1 MEVGD
6 WALFAAVGAAAG
18 FFAGLLGTGGGAIM
32 TPLLI
37 IFLEDTLPPEH
48 LPQAAAASSMAV
60 IVLNSL
66 PSVFT
71 HARRGAVDW
80 RLGGWMAA
88 GAAGGALLSSGAA
101 QWIPAPALTIA
112 LALFFLHIARQMFFP
127 PPVREGNKKISPRTA
142 ATAGTLIGA
151 VSALFG
157 IGGGSMSVP
166 FLSGRGVAVKRA
178 IGTSAFVGSPLAM
191 FAVAGYALGGGGG
204 EAMPPWSVGY
214 VYLPAVAAVAVFS
227 MLFAALGARATA
239 KLSDQLLRRIFGAV
253 VALLSLRLL
262 AGALF

>member
-1 MEVGD
+1 
-6 WALFAAVGAAAG
+6 
-18 FFAGLLGTGGGAIM
+18 
-32 TPLLI
+32 
-37 IFLEDTLPPEH
+37 
-48 LPQAAAASSMAV
+48 
-60 IVLNSL
+60 
-66 PSVFT
+66 
-71 HARRGAVDW
+71 
-80 RLGGWMAA
+80 
-88 GAAGGALLSSGAA
+88 
-101 QWIPAPALTIA
+101 
-112 LALFFLHIARQMFFP
+112 MFFP

-191 FAVAGYALGGGGG
+191 FAVAGYILGGGGA
-204 EAMPPWSVGY
+204 AMPPWSVGY

-239 KLSDQLLRRIFGAV
+239 KLSDQLVAANFWRGCCFIV
-253 VALLSLRLL
+253 VAIIGGCIVLISTVIKLIVCKKQWPPKPSAKPL
-262 AGALF
+262 

>member
-37 IFLEDTLPPEH
+37 IFLEDALPPEH

-101 QWIPAPALTIA
+101 QWIPAPALIIA

-191 FAVAGYALGGGGG
+191 FAVAGYALGGGGA
-204 EAMPPWSVGY
+204 AMPPWSVGY
-214 VYLPAVAAVAVFS
+214 VYLPAVAAVAIFS

-262 AGALF
+262 VGALF